1 MYRWGRF
8 YFTEE
13 SIKTDFLLYKDRG
26 YLALPS
32 EGEENRFLVHS
43 DDSRIE
49 FYVGSSSETNFRT
62 LQKFF
67 EKLYNC
73 YIREETPERIEA
85 DTSIVLKNGKPFRK
99 SGFSFFPGFVRNV
112 IYLPSSVPDLTLQY
126 EVIVK
131 SGIRPLSRRKQFN
144 FCAVVRSRMEG
155 ANPDTVPDY
164 VKGEI
169 TRLREEKKWRLKP
182 VRGRKASFRLDVFR
196 DPLILSNFM
205 RIPEDEGS
213 AD

>member
-1 MYRWGRF
+1 MFRWGRF

-13 SIKTDFLLYKDRG
+13 SIKTDFLLYRDRG

-49 FYVGSSSETNFRT
+49 FYVGSTSESNFRT

-73 YIREETPERIEA
+73 YIREENPERIEP
-85 DTSIVLKNGKPFRK
+85 DTSLVLKNGRKFRHH
-99 SGFSFFPGFVRNV
+99 GFNYFPGFIRNM

-126 EVIVK
+126 EVIIK
-131 SGIRPLSRRKQFN
+131 SSIRPISHRKLFN
-144 FCAVVRSRMEG
+144 FCTLVRTKTEG
-155 ANPDTVPDY
+155 ADPDSVNDY

-169 TRLREEKKWRLKP
+169 TRLEEQKKWRMKT
-182 VRGRKASFRLDVFR
+182 VTGRRSSFRADTFR